1 LPQTNFRAAGASASR
16 SPAHRVTS
24 MMLGAPDAANPSWME
39 LGFADAASQ
48 APGGGILYVT
58 EDFARSTLP
67 AAAVEAMRRTPCFY
81 VAVDSLADA
90 LARTPG
96 CVVGEM
102 HEALGMRGL
111 CVSTAHGMMIFAE
124 QAG

>member
-1 LPQTNFRAAGASASR
+1 
-16 SPAHRVTS
+16 
-24 MMLGAPDAANPSWME
+24 MMLGAPDAANPSWMQ

-48 APGGGILYVT
+48 SQSGGILYVT

-67 AAAVEAMRRTPCFY
+67 AAAVEAMRNTPCFY
-81 VAVDSLADA
+81 VAVDSLVDA
-90 LARTPG
+90 VARTPG
-96 CVVGEM
+96 QIVGEM

>member
-1 LPQTNFRAAGASASR
+1 
-16 SPAHRVTS
+16 

-39 LGFADAASQ
+39 FGFADAASQ
-48 APGGGILYVT
+48 AGTGGILYLT

-67 AAAVEAMRRTPCFY
+67 PAAVEAMRETPCFY

-96 CVVGEM
+96 RVVGDM